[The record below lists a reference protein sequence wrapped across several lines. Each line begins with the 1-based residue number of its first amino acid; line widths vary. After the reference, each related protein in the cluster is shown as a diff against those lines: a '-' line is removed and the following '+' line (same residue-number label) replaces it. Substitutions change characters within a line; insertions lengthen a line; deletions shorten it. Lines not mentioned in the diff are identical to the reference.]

1 MDSKSRQ
8 IIASLAKMAWA
19 DGEVSDS
26 ERALLIK
33 VFVEAGATEDDV
45 EEFGALLENPESI
58 AQGSDDLADA
68 VVDEESRDNVMKALL
83 IMSFMDGILSFSE
96 MSLLEETQQ
105 ALEISPDKLEELRQE
120 ALVTAKEIQPKM
132 ARDS

>member
-1 MDSKSRQ
+1 MDAKSRQ
-8 IIASLAKMAWA
+8 IITSLARMAWA
-19 DGEVSDS
+19 DGELSDS

-45 EEFGALLENPESI
+45 EEFGALLENPEELGQQS
-58 AQGSDDLADA
+58 GDLADA
-68 VVDEESRDNVMKALL
+68 VVDEEGRRNVMRALL

-105 ALEISPDKLEELRQE
+105 ALEISPEELEELRKE
-120 ALVTAKEIQPKM
+120 ALAAAKEIKPRVNQ
-132 ARDS
+132 DG

>member
-58 AQGSDDLADA
+58 AQGSEDLAA